1 MIAIKNQNI
10 DLYDG
15 YNFFW
20 TSGRIS
26 NDCPGKMGWCT
37 TGREGNKDALWKKD
51 AYAFNGE
58 CVVAKFYDD
67 DKGKNGLDRAGCQ
80 IKNNFIC
87 EACTDFYLKFL

>member
-1 MIAIKNQNI
+1 
-10 DLYDG
+10 LYDG

-87 EACTDFYLKFL
+87 EACTDYYLKCN